1 MQRLSGL
8 DAAFLALETPT
19 AHMHVLG
26 VAVLD
31 PSTAPGSFG
40 YDEVRARL
48 ESRMHLIPPMRR
60 RIVEVPFGL
69 NAPVRIEDPDFD
81 LDFHLRRAALPAPGG
96 EAELADFVA
105 DVAGRP
111 LNRSH
116 PLWEAWVIEGLE
128 HGYFAFV
135 AKLHHSLIDG
145 ASGVE
150 ILSALFDLEPDPQP
164 TETDIEPEWEPERVP
179 NDMELLAF
187 GAVSL
192 MQRPGKLIKA
202 ANNLGRGVVRAVQR
216 ARENELD
223 VTLPLTAP
231 RLTMNRALTPHR
243 KVAFSSVPLADVKA
257 AKNALG
263 VTINDIVLAVTA
275 GALRSYLAQRGE
287 LPDQPLVAAIP
298 TSVRAADDREMG
310 NRVSTM
316 FASLPV
322 DIENP
327 ARRVDAVR
335 RSTVGAKQTHE
346 SVGST
351 TLEQWAEVA
360 APILFSGVIR
370 LHTRLRF
377 GERVRPAINMI
388 VSNVPGPSFPLYLA
402 GARLVALHPLGPLLA
417 DAGLNLTV
425 MSYMD
430 HVDFGFIACRE
441 LVPDVAALA
450 ALVPDA
456 LAEIVKTA
464 G

>member
-1 MQRLSGL
+1 M
-8 DAAFLALETPT
+8 
-19 AHMHVLG
+19 
-26 VAVLD
+26 
-31 PSTAPGSFG
+31 
-40 YDEVRARL
+40 
-48 ESRMHLIPPMRR
+48 
-60 RIVEVPFGL
+60 
-69 NAPVRIEDPDFD
+69 
-81 LDFHLRRAALPAPGG
+81 
-96 EAELADFVA
+96 
-105 DVAGRP
+105 
-111 LNRSH
+111 
-116 PLWEAWVIEGLE
+116 
-128 HGYFAFV
+128 
-135 AKLHHSLIDG
+135 HHSLIDG

-164 TETDIEPEWEPERVP
+164 TASDIEPEWEPEHVP

-192 MQRPGKLIKA
+192 VQRPGKLIKA

-231 RLTMNRALTPHR
+231 RLTMNRSITPHR
-243 KVAFSSVPLADVKA
+243 KVAFASVPLADMKA

-263 VTINDIVLAVTA
+263 VTVNDIVLAVTA
-275 GALRSYLAQRGE
+275 GALRTYLAQRGE

-322 DIENP
+322 EIENP

-335 RSTVGAKQTHE
+335 RSTVGCEADARERRERQR
-346 SVGST
+346 SRSGQRSPR
-351 TLEQWAEVA
+351 
-360 APILFSGVIR
+360 PILFSGVIR
-370 LHTRLRF
+370 LHARLRF
-377 GERVRPAINMI
+377 GERVRPAINLI

-402 GARLVALHPLGPLLA
+402 GARLVALHPLGPILD

-425 MSYMD
+425 MSYLD

-441 LVPDVAALA
+441 LVPDVDALA
-450 ALVPDA
+450 ALGTRRARRDRQDRGLTGVMD
-456 LAEIVKTA
+456 
-464 G
+464 